1 MRAILSAK
9 AIWAPSMCAI
19 LSAKDVWAAVND
31 ADVAEKE
38 RTASIMTRK
47 SRVDMEI
54 CCGGGGAA
62 DVLGCGAADVLGPSV
77 AVGAGGA
84 GDSVVITGTV
94 DDAI

>member
-9 AIWAPSMCAI
+9 AVWATSVHAI
-19 LSAKDVWAAVND
+19 LFAKVVRAAVND
-31 ADVAEKE
+31 ANVAEKE

-62 DVLGCGAADVLGPSV
+62 DVLGGGAADVLGPSV
-77 AVGAGGA
+77 AVGAGGV
-84 GDSVVITGTV
+84 GDSVVITGIA

>member
-9 AIWAPSMCAI
+9 A
-19 LSAKDVWAAVND
+19 VWAAVKD

-38 RTASIMTRK
+38 RTASIMARK

-54 CCGGGGAA
+54 CCG
-62 DVLGCGAADVLGPSV
+62 GAADVLGPSV

-84 GDSVVITGTV
+84 GDSVVITGTA

>member
-9 AIWAPSMCAI
+9 AVWAASVRAI
-19 LSAKDVWAAVND
+19 LSTKAVWAAVND

-54 CCGGGGAA
+54 CCSGGGAT
-62 DVLGCGAADVLGPSV
+62 DVLGGGVADVLGPSV
-77 AVGAGGA
+77 VVGAGGV